1 MSRHGEVRA
10 WFHFLGVQTAN
21 DAAGELRRMVMR
33 LDDAY
38 DAVGYVLKLLAG
50 SPGGAVEDVLRV
62 TRTTLD
68 EAMEML
74 DETVTQLRAGDPDA
88 A

>member
-1 MSRHGEVRA
+1 MARSDEVRS
-10 WFHFLGVQTAN
+10 WFHFLGVHTAN
-21 DAAGELRRMVMR
+21 DAAAELRRMAMR
-33 LDDAY
+33 LDDAH

-50 SPGGAVEDVLRV
+50 SPGGEVEDVLRI

-68 EAMEML
+68 EAMGLL
-74 DETVTQLRAGDPDA
+74 DETVSRVRAGDPDA